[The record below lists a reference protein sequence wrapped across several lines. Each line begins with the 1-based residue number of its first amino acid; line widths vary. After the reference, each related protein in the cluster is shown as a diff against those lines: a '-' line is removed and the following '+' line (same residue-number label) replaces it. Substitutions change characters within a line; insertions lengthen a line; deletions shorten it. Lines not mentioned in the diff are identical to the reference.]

1 MSTIEATTTS
11 ESGYTSVSRVGE
23 YELTIDATNSDG
35 PNPNE
40 VLVVDYASCFVPAL
54 RVGAQKAGHDDLGRV
69 EVDISAELDDDDD
82 LTSITFDIAIAAAL
96 SEAEV
101 ATVVESAEDICHVH
115 DALRDE
121 LHAEIDVTPDAF

>member
-82 LTSITFDIAIAAAL
+82 LTSVAFDIAIEADL
-96 SEAEV
+96 SESEIANI
-101 ATVVESAEDICHVH
+101 VERAEDICHVH